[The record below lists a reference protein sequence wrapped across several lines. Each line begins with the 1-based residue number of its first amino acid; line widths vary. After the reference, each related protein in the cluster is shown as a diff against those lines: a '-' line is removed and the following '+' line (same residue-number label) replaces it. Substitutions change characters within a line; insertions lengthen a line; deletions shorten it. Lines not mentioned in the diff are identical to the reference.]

1 MLQFCRRKQGRV
13 TMFLLVFLL
22 LISIPMIGG
31 SANCERIRRMAAS
44 VISQIDG
51 SDSLFSAGQSEEP
64 RAAEVRTVNPTCPLL
79 TAQRQE
85 LEPSHP
91 GSRTA
96 GGFIPRII
104 LLCIAAAAAACV
116 ILRGRSLSCCMIPR
130 RSRADERYRR
140 IRGGHCPP
148 VLN

>member
-85 LEPSHP
+85 LEPSLP
-91 GSRTA
+91 DSRTA
-96 GGFIPRII
+96 GQPEGSFPGSSFSASRRQP
-104 LLCIAAAAAACV
+104 LPASSCADGVFPAA
-116 ILRGRSLSCCMIPR
+116 
-130 RSRADERYRR
+130 
-140 IRGGHCPP
+140 
-148 VLN
+148 